1 MSFVAMVSVRAI
13 DFHGVWDYEGRLP
26 HGVMA
31 TRWSRWLFAGWRAF
45 LDLFSFRGFRVLLRE

>member
-26 HGVMA
+26 HGARA
-31 TRWSRWLFAGWRAF
+31 TRGSRWLSAGWWVF
-45 LDLFSFRGFRVLLRE
+45 LVLFDFRGFRVLLMW